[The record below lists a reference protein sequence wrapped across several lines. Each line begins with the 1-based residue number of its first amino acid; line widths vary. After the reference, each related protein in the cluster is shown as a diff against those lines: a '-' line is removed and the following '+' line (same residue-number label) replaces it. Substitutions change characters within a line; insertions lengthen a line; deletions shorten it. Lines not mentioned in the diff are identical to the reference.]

1 MALLIKLLPRMHEL
15 KIYSCIR
22 GFIIGSTL
30 LKTVKKRLNFFL
42 SKTSKINFIRFAED
56 SVGIHLSYK
65 YQNLT
70 ITLKL

>member
-1 MALLIKLLPRMHEL
+1 MALLIKLLPRMNEL

-22 GFIIGSTL
+22 GSTL